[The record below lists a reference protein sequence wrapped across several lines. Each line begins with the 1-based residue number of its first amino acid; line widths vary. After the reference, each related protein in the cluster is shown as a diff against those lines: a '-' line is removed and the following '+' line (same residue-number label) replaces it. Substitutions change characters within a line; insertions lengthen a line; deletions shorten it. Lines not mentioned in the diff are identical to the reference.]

1 MFSFSVL
8 GDLIAR
14 YFEFYSSIMSLAI
27 LVVISWEVE
36 KSFKDQ
42 TFIKKIPHDKK
53 TLSNA
58 FVQGSMQ
65 AGRMKKAESED
76 GTDRK

>member
-1 MFSFSVL
+1 
-8 GDLIAR
+8 
-14 YFEFYSSIMSLAI
+14 MSLTI
-27 LVVISWEVE
+27 LVVISWQVE

-42 TFIKKIPHDKK
+42 TFIKKISHDKK
-53 TLSNA
+53 TLWNA
-58 FVQGSMQ
+58 FMQVNMQ